1 MKLNTKTGRIAAVV
15 SVGGVVL
22 FGATTATASPSDPA
36 YSVAQSLPSNSVWH
50 AQINDRVEADLM
62 KTPANSVW
70 TASLNRWS
78 VTEDKLAPSVQKK
91 LNAVGTGK
99 QGPAGPK
106 GDTGATG
113 AQGPKGDPGD
123 PASDVLGKGKVMMSP
138 SITIAKIGGRFLDGR
153 TFLGSFTL
161 QPGAWLVTSNA
172 TFNRTVAAQPTD
184 TKTRPQLALRYDETD
199 ANPFGDTAGTI
210 MGVDIS
216 PTVGR
221 ELMGATVQTV
231 YLSKATTINVYAFG
245 YNDDSSSFASGQ
257 ITVTAQ
263 ITATRIG

>member
-1 MKLNTKTGRIAAVV
+1 MFNTRTARIAAIVATA
-15 SVGGVVL
+15 GVVL
-22 FGATTATASPSDPA
+22 FGANAAAASPSVPA
-36 YSVAQSLPSNSVWH
+36 YNGSQALPGNSVFH
-50 AQINDRVEADLM
+50 AQINDQVEADLM

-78 VTEDKLAPSVQKK
+78 VTEDKLSPAVQKK

-99 QGPAGPK
+99 QGPVGPK

-113 AQGPKGDPGD
+113 AQGPQGD

-138 SITIAKIGGRFLDGR
+138 AITIKTIGGPFLTGK
-153 TFLGSFTL
+153 TFLGPFTL
-161 QPGAWLVTSNA
+161 QPGTWLVTSNA

-184 TKTRPQLALRYDETD
+184 TKTRPQLALRYDETEV
-199 ANPFGDTAGTI
+199 NPFGDTAGTI

-231 YLSKATTINVYAFG
+231 YLPKATTVNVYAFG
-245 YNDDSSSFASGQ
+245 YNDDSSNFASGQ
-257 ITVTAQ
+257 ITVAAQ
-263 ITATRIG
+263 ISATRIG